1 MIQDALRKVGEN
13 ESLSVEEATAVA
25 EEMMT
30 GEATPAQ
37 IAGFL
42 VALRMKGES
51 VEEITGMAKVMR
63 EKALRV
69 STDGEVLDVVTA
81 GGHRC
86 PPVGATAADSPRG
99 GREHHGVGTPCR
111 TNPLHVRVLT
121 PSRPK
126 LDPPRTVGAARS

>member
-13 ESLSVEEATAVA
+13 ESLSVEEAMAVA

-69 STDGEVLDVVTA
+69 STDGEVLDVV
-81 GGHRC
+81 GWRRSQQHVQHLDGR
-86 PPVGATAADSPRG
+86 GACGG
-99 GREHHGVGTPCR
+99 GRRRCGCQAR
-111 TNPLHVRVLT
+111 Q
-121 PSRPK
+121 SRS
-126 LDPPRTVGAARS
+126 LQRERCGGRA

>member
-13 ESLSVEEATAVA
+13 ESLSVEEAAAVA

-63 EKALRV
+63 EKSLSV
-69 STDGEVLDVVTA
+69 KFDGPLVDTCGTGGDGSNTINISTTAAIVAAAAGAQFSVFLKNNGEVVIS
-81 GGHRC
+81 G
-86 PPVGATAADSPRG
+86 RG
-99 GREHHGVGTPCR
+99 LEFTYM
-111 TNPLHVRVLT
+111 
-121 PSRPK
+121 
-126 LDPPRTVGAARS
+126 

>member
-25 EEMMT
+25 EEIMT

-69 STDGEVLDVVTA
+69 ATDGEVLDVVAA
-81 GGHRC
+81 GGHRSSC
-86 PPVGATAADSPRG
+86 RG
-99 GREHHGVGTPCR
+99 DR
-111 TNPLHVRVLT
+111 
-121 PSRPK
+121 SRHP
-126 LDPPRTVGAARS
+126 TWGS